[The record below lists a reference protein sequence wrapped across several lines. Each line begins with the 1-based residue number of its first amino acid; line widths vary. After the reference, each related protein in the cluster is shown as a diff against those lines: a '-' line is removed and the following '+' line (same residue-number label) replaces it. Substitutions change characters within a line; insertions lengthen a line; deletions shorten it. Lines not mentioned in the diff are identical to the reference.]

1 MKEKAR
7 KRMSLQEIAT
17 ATGTSY
23 RTVAAYA
30 HKAGWT
36 QNGKKTLLD
45 EQQVTIILEAM
56 KKGHAGGPNNVAETL
71 RTSLEG
77 TETALSPALKLE
89 SRLSSLQ
96 MTTKELADKFGCDS
110 RTIRNHASK
119 LFPGKMRSG
128 IKTLF
133 DEREVTL
140 ILDSIKSVKSQNSTL
155 KVDVQGTETVL
166 TPILEVTKLTEL
178 IKQSY
183 QRIDEIKTAEIA
195 RLNAE
200 LAGTRQLL
208 AVRTTGLE
216 TIQLIAESG
225 GLIMSDRDDIE
236 ATYRR
241 R

>member
-36 QNGKKTLLD
+36 QNGKKTVLT
-45 EQQVTIILEAM
+45 EKQVTVILEAIKRLVSSGRKSNLAFEM
-56 KKGHAGGPNNVAETL
+56 QDTE
-71 RTSLEG
+71 TSLP
-77 TETALSPALKLE
+77 PALKLE

-96 MTTKELADKFGCDS
+96 MTTKELAEKFGCDS

-119 LFPGKMRSG
+119 LFPGKMRAG
-128 IKTLF
+128 IETLF

-166 TPILEVTKLTEL
+166 TPILEVIKLTEL

-208 AVRTTGLE
+208 AVRTTDLE
-216 TIQLIAESG
+216 IIQRIAESG
-225 GLIMSDRDDIE
+225 GLIMSDRDDIA

-241 R
+241 K